1 MGKTYE
7 YDDEY
12 WQPPKRRKRIDDDWE
27 ADQDWQDD
35 EDMMPDDEE
44 WDDDVDDL

>member
-12 WQPPKRRKRIDDDWE
+12 WNLPGWNGKYDDDWDS
-27 ADQDWQDD
+27 DQHWQEENDI
-35 EDMMPDDEE
+35 PLDDEE
-44 WDDDVDDL
+44 WEDEIDNF